1 MSSQRIRD
9 IVARCYG
16 GFIVNQRSNLDQD
29 SVRSAASTGPLSP
42 QQPVGQNVVSP
53 SGSEVIRGIVAR
65 CYTGAIPNQPNTLDQ
80 VSVPQRQAVTPP
92 PPTPSP
98 NHVIQQLVGRC
109 YPDLGLTSFTE
120 FVPEV
125 VDSGAINVDLSEIV
139 DFINPLSERGLHFK
153 ITHL

>member
-42 QQPVGQNVVSP
+42 QQPVGQNVVPP

-80 VSVPQRQAVTPP
+80 ISVPQKAAVTPP
-92 PPTPSP
+92 TPTPSP
-98 NHVIQQLVGRC
+98 NQIIQQLC
-109 YPDLGLTSFTE
+109 LLYTSDAADE
-120 FVPEV
+120 
-125 VDSGAINVDLSEIV
+125 
-139 DFINPLSERGLHFK
+139 
-153 ITHL
+153 